1 MPPERKLHRWWWW
14 SAEERQKFRRRL
26 RRASPY
32 ILLLLLPG
40 SFILLPLYA
49 LWRQWLRRKTRAA
62 TPPLPERLVEAEPNS
77 PAAIHQE

>member
-49 LWRQWLRRKTRAA
+49 LWRQWLRSKTRPASTTA
-62 TPPLPERLVEAEPNS
+62 PTSLPEQVPD
-77 PAAIHQE
+77 